1 MRFSQIKNKVLILAI
16 IIFIALFLNFFQD
29 GVKNFFY
36 SVSSPIQKTLWKA
49 GGNVSNMFSGISE
62 SKKLKEE
69 NIKLNFNNQGLLAE
83 IAALLELKKENEDL
97 KSALGIG
104 LNKDFKLVFAQTIEK
119 DISQDFIRINVGSE
133 DGLSKDLPV
142 VTSQKVLVG
151 RISEVY
157 NHYSKV
163 MLISNKDSSF
173 DAGVSGGEIYGII
186 KGKGGL
192 RVSLELVPR
201 DSEIKEGD
209 QVITV
214 ALGGILPEG
223 ILVGQIKKIYK
234 SDVDPFQSADI
245 DSSFN
250 INNLENLFVITNPND

>member
-1 MRFSQIKNKVLILAI
+1 MKNRFLIALI
-16 IIFIALFLNFFQD
+16 IILIFLALYFFQKE
-29 GVKNFFY
+29 VKSFFY
-36 SVSSPIQKTLWKA
+36 SISSPIQKTLWKT
-49 GGNVSNMFSGISE
+49 GGNVSNTFSGVFE

-69 NIKLNFNNQGLLAE
+69 NIKLNFNNQGLSAE
-83 IAALLELKKENEDL
+83 IAALSDLKKENEDL
-97 KSALGIG
+97 RSALGVG
-104 LNKDFKLVFAQTIEK
+104 LNEDFKLVFVQTIEK
-119 DISQDFIRINVGSE
+119 DITQDFIRINAGSE
-133 DGLSKDLPV
+133 DGLSENLPV

-163 MLISNKDSSF
+163 MLIFNKDSSF

-192 RVSLELVPR
+192 KVSLELVPR

-209 QVITV
+209 QIITV
-214 ALGGILPEG
+214 ALGGIFPKG